1 MISLDWSDLQ
11 FVILSSSFQCSNII
25 PSIFFSAHTL
35 LYLSLRTS
43 YAMPASWFHTLPPTS
58 LDYMSLCLGHKS
70 LYLLSSHPPFMF
82 RVYKRASYYLVDIS
96 QIIYFGKPTLRQLIF
111 TATNTTQD
119 VTNSRQVPENYSS
132 KSKVILLH
140 SAYGV

>member
-1 MISLDWSDLQ
+1 MFHYNS
-11 FVILSSSFQCSNII
+11 FHILSD
-25 PSIFFSAHTL
+25 HTL

-58 LDYMSLCLGHKS
+58 LDYMSLCLGHQSLCLGHKS
-70 LYLLSSHPPFMF
+70 LCLLSSHPPFLSC
-82 RVYKRASYYLVDIS
+82 VYKRASYYLVDIS
-96 QIIYFGKPTLRQLIF
+96 QIIYFGKATLRQLIF

-132 KSKVILLH
+132 KSKVTLQH
-140 SAYGV
+140 SAYYGV